1 MNVYLLIQLLI
12 FYFFFFFTNKK
23 SLEIIEKNHYQKLFI
38 MEKIVNKKLLYEK
51 EALI

>member
-12 FYFFFFFTNKK
+12 FYFFFFTNKK